1 MICALSV
8 SVGQIIK
15 QGEHTLFIRTKRRFL
30 QKETLLPSEKNL
42 LVSEGNIASIREKCR
57 LRQRETCLYQRET
70 LLASEGN
77 NLSIGIPSLFLL
89 FLSNYL
95 RGEKYFSAWRKI
107 LFSAET
113 RIFLRRDNSIP
124 SVAKSGENGW
134 KSNALPFIAV
144 FARQKNPQLQGN
156 DSPTSRRP
164 RNNSANPIMVDCRF
178 MKQRC

>member
-30 QKETLLPSEKNL
+30 QRK
-42 LVSEGNIASIREKCR
+42 
-57 LRQRETCLYQRET
+57 TCLYQRET
-70 LLASEGN
+70 SLPSERNVACVREKRSCIREKHCFHQKETLLASERNVLASEGN
-77 NLSIGIPSLFLL
+77 SLSIGIPSLFLL

-107 LFSAET
+107 LFSMET

-124 SVAKSGENGW
+124 SAAKSGENGW
-134 KSNALPFIAV
+134 KSNNLPFIAV
-144 FARQKNPQLQGN
+144 FARQ
-156 DSPTSRRP
+156 
-164 RNNSANPIMVDCRF
+164 
-178 MKQRC
+178 

>member
-15 QGEHTLFIRTKRRFL
+15 QGEPPFSLEQNVSFFRRKRCFH
-30 QKETLLPSEKNL
+30 
-42 LVSEGNIASIREKCR
+42 
-57 LRQRETCLYQRET
+57 QRKTCLYQRET
-70 LLASEGN
+70 SLPSERNVASIREKLACIRGKHRFRQKETLLASARNVLASEGN

-107 LFSAET
+107 LFSMET

-134 KSNALPFIAV
+134 KSNNLPFIAV
-144 FARQKNPQLQGN
+144 SARQ
-156 DSPTSRRP
+156 
-164 RNNSANPIMVDCRF
+164 
-178 MKQRC
+178 

>member
-8 SVGQIIK
+8 SAGQIIK
-15 QGEHTLFIRTKRRFL
+15 QGEHTLFVRTKRLFL

-42 LVSEGNIASIREKCR
+42 LVSEGNIASIRKKRC
-57 LRQRETCLYQRET
+57 LRQRET

-77 NLSIGIPSLFLL
+77 VLAPEGNSLSIGIPSLFLL

-107 LFSAET
+107 LFSMET

-134 KSNALPFIAV
+134 KSNNLPFIAIS
-144 FARQKNPQLQGN
+144 ARQ
-156 DSPTSRRP
+156 
-164 RNNSANPIMVDCRF
+164 
-178 MKQRC
+178 